1 MNISKTWVWYI
12 NHYKACVP
20 ATKIIAYNWKY
31 SQSLWMLY
39 ILWIFFSSIHHCQKI
54 GCIINN
60 VLSLVNGYFYWW
72 QLFAPLILYL
82 QSSKATL
89 EDIVIVKTWKNK
101 EHVQQQNC
109 CHDAS
114 IHCRVTTI
122 YIGKWM
128 INIIH
133 YNSKLHIHDISWIF
147 MRWVMTYC
155 TTDTTFYTIKNCTK
169 RTCLHHINQYNF
181 TTNFQQPIPWYY
193 AIH

>member
-1 MNISKTWVWYI
+1 MCPCHKINCIQLKIFPKFVNAVHFMDFFFFNSPLSK
-12 NHYKACVP
+12 
-20 ATKIIAYNWKY
+20 NWMH
-31 SQSLWMLY
+31 SV
-39 ILWIFFSSIHHCQKI
+39 
-54 GCIINN
+54 INN

-128 INIIH
+128 INIYIH

-169 RTCLHHINQYNF
+169 RTCLHHIKQYNF

>member
-1 MNISKTWVWYI
+1 MVNAVHFMDFFFFNSPC
-12 NHYKACVP
+12 H
-20 ATKIIAYNWKY
+20 KIRR
-31 SQSLWMLY
+31 
-39 ILWIFFSSIHHCQKI
+39 
-54 GCIINN
+54 IINN
-60 VLSLVNGYFYWW
+60 VLSLVNGF
-72 QLFAPLILYL
+72 FFMTTVCPLIWYF

-89 EDIVIVKTWKNK
+89 EDIVIIKTWKSK
-101 EHVQQQNC
+101 EHVQQQTC

-133 YNSKLHIHDISWIF
+133 YNSKLHIHDISWIS

-155 TTDTTFYTIKNCTK
+155 TIDTNIYTIKNCMK
-169 RTCLHHINQYNF
+169 CTCLHHIKQYNF

-193 AIH
+193 AIQWKKK

>member
-1 MNISKTWVWYI
+1 MTTV
-12 NHYKACVP
+12 C
-20 ATKIIAYNWKY
+20 
-31 SQSLWMLY
+31 
-39 ILWIFFSSIHHCQKI
+39 
-54 GCIINN
+54 
-60 VLSLVNGYFYWW
+60 
-72 QLFAPLILYL
+72 PLILYL

-133 YNSKLHIHDISWIF
+133 YNSKLPGTYSWYIMNIHEVSDDI
-147 MRWVMTYC
+147 
-155 TTDTTFYTIKNCTK
+155 
-169 RTCLHHINQYNF
+169 LHHWYHFLYDKKLYETYLSTSHKTIQLYNKLS
-181 TTNFQQPIPWYY
+181 TANTLILCNTLEMKKVNKL
-193 AIH
+193 H

>member
-1 MNISKTWVWYI
+1 MHTIENIPKVCECCTFYGFFFLQFTTV
-12 NHYKACVP
+12 K
-20 ATKIIAYNWKY
+20 KLDAYVNLQC
-31 SQSLWMLY
+31 SQFGK
-39 ILWIFFSSIHHCQKI
+39 WIFLLMTTVC
-54 GCIINN
+54 
-60 VLSLVNGYFYWW
+60 
-72 QLFAPLILYL
+72 PLILYL

-89 EDIVIVKTWKNK
+89 EDIVITKTWKNK

-109 CHDAS
+109 CHDTS

-169 RTCLHHINQYNF
+169 RTCLHHIKQYNF

>member
-1 MNISKTWVWYI
+1 MTTV
-12 NHYKACVP
+12 C
-20 ATKIIAYNWKY
+20 
-31 SQSLWMLY
+31 
-39 ILWIFFSSIHHCQKI
+39 
-54 GCIINN
+54 
-60 VLSLVNGYFYWW
+60 
-72 QLFAPLILYL
+72 PLILYL

-133 YNSKLHIHDISWIF
+133 YNSKLHSWYIMNIHEVSDDI
-147 MRWVMTYC
+147 
-155 TTDTTFYTIKNCTK
+155 
-169 RTCLHHINQYNF
+169 LHHWYHFLYDKKLYETYLSTSHKTIQLYNKLS
-181 TTNFQQPIPWYY
+181 TANTLILCNTLERKKSK
-193 AIH
+193 

>member
-1 MNISKTWVWYI
+1 MTTV
-12 NHYKACVP
+12 C
-20 ATKIIAYNWKY
+20 
-31 SQSLWMLY
+31 
-39 ILWIFFSSIHHCQKI
+39 
-54 GCIINN
+54 
-60 VLSLVNGYFYWW
+60 
-72 QLFAPLILYL
+72 PLILYL

-155 TTDTTFYTIKNCTK
+155 TTWYHFLYDKKLYETYLSTSHKTIQ
-169 RTCLHHINQYNF
+169 LYNKLS
-181 TTNFQQPIPWYY
+181 TANTLILCNTLERKKSK
-193 AIH
+193 

>member
-1 MNISKTWVWYI
+1 MTTV
-12 NHYKACVP
+12 CP
-20 ATKIIAYNWKY
+20 
-31 SQSLWMLY
+31 
-39 ILWIFFSSIHHCQKI
+39 
-54 GCIINN
+54 
-60 VLSLVNGYFYWW
+60 LS
-72 QLFAPLILYL
+72 LYL

-89 EDIVIVKTWKNK
+89 EDIVIVKIWKNK

-128 INIIH
+128 INIYIH

-169 RTCLHHINQYNF
+169 RTCLHHKNNTTLQQTFNSQYPDIM
-181 TTNFQQPIPWYY
+181 QYIRKEKK
-193 AIH
+193 

>member
-39 ILWIFFSSIHHCQKI
+39 ILWIFFLQFTTVKK
-54 GCIINN
+54 
-60 VLSLVNGYFYWW
+60 LDAYVNSQFGEWIF
-72 QLFAPLILYL
+72 LLMTTVCPLILYL

-169 RTCLHHINQYNF
+169 RTCLHHIKQYNF